1 MSAGHTKGPWRVGKC
16 GMSIVA
22 DYPIEGGVRGTND
35 VEAEGGHL
43 VAETVAKVNV
53 LLLIAAPEMLS
64 LLQELIDIEGPQ
76 PGTSAWAK
84 KVQDLIA
91 KATGEKNG
99 I

>member
-1 MSAGHTKGPWRVGKC
+1 MSAGHTKGPWRRGKN
-16 GMSIVA
+16 GGIVA
-22 DYPIEGGVRGTND
+22 DHPIEDGVRGTDD
-35 VEAEGGHL
+35 VVYYGGHL
-43 VAETVAKVNV
+43 IAETVAEVNAS
-53 LLLIAAPEMLS
+53 LLIAAPDMLA
-64 LLQELIDIEGPQ
+64 LLRELIDIEGPQ